1 MLDIILGTGV
11 VVSLGLGGY
20 GIVIAL
26 KAQKA
31 IAEGETIL
39 RVIVDGQELLDHK
52 VKDLQTILT
61 AAPPDMINASIMA
74 GEWKRAMESLPEGS
88 PRRQA
93 FAERLKQL
101 GSS

>member
-1 MLDIILGTGV
+1 MLEVILSTGV

-39 RVIVDGQELLDHK
+39 RVVAETQDVFDHK
-52 VKDLQTILT
+52 IRDLQTILT